1 MAEDVRVK
9 GQKAKQMDGQTY
21 MPPSLVG
28 DNSILLGPCPLAQIL
43 LLFNSEQNIFV
54 DFLPN
59 AENGSQ

>member
-1 MAEDVRVK
+1 
-9 GQKAKQMDGQTY
+9 MDGQTY

-28 DNSILLGPCPLAQIL
+28 DNNILLGPCPLAQIL

-59 AENGSQ
+59 VENGSQ